1 MRRPKHRTTNGS
13 VHPFSLSLVR
23 PAIICY
29 VRDSKLTGI
38 LAFCH
43 SYVSWP
49 AESWHLVAPRIVLL
63 DRGRARG
70 EQSPFPRD
78 KEIRRKPKEGSR
90 DTHLSLAFQFSATF
104 SCSQLLGSC
113 TSYRISEFLY
123 SKWGVFV
130 GWSYPCATRWIIVFL
145 VYIIFQIYRIEIS
158 KVSFEKENLRMF
170 PNRSFLNLTLEH
182 YSYVKVVTFLVTI
195 FVPPITRD

>member
-1 MRRPKHRTTNGS
+1 MVIEARDIDDLTNDATPEAS
-13 VHPFSLSLVR
+13 DHQRIRASLLSLSR
-23 PAIICY
+23 PA
-29 VRDSKLTGI
+29 RDHLLCTWLEADWYPGI
-38 LAFCH
+38 LPFLRLLAG
-43 SYVSWP
+43 
-49 AESWHLVAPRIVLL
+49 RVLTP
-63 DRGRARG
+63 GRAEDRPPRSRG
-70 EQSPFPRD
+70 EQSPFPWD

-145 VYIIFQIYRIEIS
+145 VYIIFQI
-158 KVSFEKENLRMF
+158 
-170 PNRSFLNLTLEH
+170 
-182 YSYVKVVTFLVTI
+182 
-195 FVPPITRD
+195 